1 MNTRRMR
8 CRVVCKN
15 RTGLQHRIG
24 WVKGWIGMAKGRGTA
39 DIEAGYR
46 GTSAPP
52 VVAPEWRSRLYIDRP
67 SDLHE
72 LARTLSKAAVL
83 AIDAEFV
90 QLRVHHPG
98 DPSHRLS
105 LLQFAIDDDHHTSWV
120 VDALRLYDLSPLRDP
135 LESAGIIKLFHG
147 VSADARMLASR
158 GLVARHYVDLEAVS
172 RSIFGQSE
180 SGLQAMLQRACGVRL
195 DKSLQRADWGRRP
208 LTTAMV
214 AYAARDAQMT
224 YVLHGWLRDNYPW
237 ALHLHEVNADE
248 AALPVAEWL
257 RPLLEGGRGRSVEMT
272 VAEAGLS
279 GKTQIVTRDL
289 RAALTMARHPAERTR
304 LFRIIGELGLKGMA
318 DELRPYLASL
328 AAEERATAARA
339 LGRLHDADARPTLQ
353 SLTHDPVED
362 VRLAARHALEHRSSA
377 ASKVMREEGGA
388 GAPKRWIS
396 VGDDDSEGDSPT
408 VDDWRAA
415 LRKQFGAAGGDDDS
429 GSGK

>member
-1 MNTRRMR
+1 
-8 CRVVCKN
+8 
-15 RTGLQHRIG
+15 LQHRIG
-24 WVKGWIGMAKGRGTA
+24 WVKGWIGMAKGRETA
-39 DIEAGYR
+39 NIEAGYR

-67 SDLHE
+67 SDLRE
-72 LARTLSKAAVL
+72 LAKTLNKAAVL

-105 LLQFAIDDDHHTSWV
+105 LLQFAIDDDHRTSWV

-135 LESAGIIKLFHG
+135 LESVGILKLFHG
-147 VSADARMLASR
+147 ISADARMLASR
-158 GLVARHYVDLEAVS
+158 GLAARHYVDLEAVS

-224 YVLHGWLRDNYPW
+224 YVLYGWLRDNYPW
-237 ALHLHEVNADE
+237 ALGLYEVADDE
-248 AALPVAEWL
+248 ASLPVAEWL
-257 RPLLEGGRGRSVEMT
+257 RPLLEGGRGRSVEMA

-279 GKTQIVTRDL
+279 GKTQIVTHDL
-289 RAALTMARHPAERTR
+289 RAALAMARHPAERTR
-304 LFRIIGELGLKGMA
+304 LFRVIGELGLKGMA
-318 DELRPYLASL
+318 DELRPYLASQ
-328 AAEERATAARA
+328 ASEERATAARA

-353 SLTHDPVED
+353 SLAHDPVED
-362 VRLAARHALEHRSSA
+362 VRLAAHHALEHRASAA

-388 GAPKRWIS
+388 GKPKRWTS
-396 VGDDDSEGDSPT
+396 VGDDGGDGDSPT
-408 VDDWRAA
+408 ENDWRAA
-415 LRKQFGAAGGDDDS
+415 LRKQFGSAGRDDDD
-429 GSGK
+429 GAGK